1 MTLVC
6 GAFTRDRKN
15 INKFALS
22 HEKVLISGY
31 GNGRLSGVFTARSR
45 AFFTPQRSRCVATNE
60 ILLTC
65 ALGLLIKKR

>member
-6 GAFTRDRKN
+6 VAFTRDRKN

-31 GNGRLSGVFTARSR
+31 GNGRLPAFLPLAVAHFLLLNGVG
-45 AFFTPQRSRCVATNE
+45 
-60 ILLTC
+60 
-65 ALGLLIKKR
+65 ALRRMKSC